1 MRSTIFFLLLIMAVS
16 MACKKKGDNCP
27 PDLYTYAYKD
37 NAQVDT
43 LRNAL
48 TKQLA
53 AIVNTGSKRVFI
65 YQWSPQSCPQV
76 VDGPGGVI
84 MVFEADPGVTHFKY
98 TTDDLLARKCYYY
111 YPCGECLP
119 PTAAIPI
126 SGTIEG
132 TKVSDKKWKVDIDV
146 NTYNSLTIKTSADF
160 VQAN

>member
-1 MRSTIFFLLLIMAVS
+1 MRTTVFLLLLAMVVS
-16 MACKKKGDNCP
+16 GACKKKGNTCP
-27 PDLYTYAYKD
+27 PDIYTYAYKN

-53 AIVNTGSKRVFI
+53 AIVNTGSKRVFT
-65 YQWSPQSCPQV
+65 YQWSPQSCVPIA
-76 VDGPGGVI
+76 DGPGGVI
-84 MVFEADPGVTHFKY
+84 LVFEADPDATHFKY
-98 TTDDLLARKCYYY
+98 TTDSLLARKCYYY

-126 SGTIEG
+126 GGTIEG

-146 NTYNSLTIKTSADF
+146 KTYNSLTINSSADF
-160 VQAN
+160 ARAN